1 MRNFYIRHLRVSR
14 AWHDMTHHDTLWPGQ
29 VPVGSDIWGSARWS
43 EAPRFGCPTRTRR
56 PSQTFHIFP
65 IIPYHFATLLYIWK
79 RSTVANIDK
88 TSCFCWA
95 AAALDF
101 DGFCI
106 IPQFKFGQT
115 SWIWGLV
122 NLVGVQG
129 AHSQRE
135 ERRND
140 DERLGN
146 SSGIWYALISS
157 QLKCQKPQLKSDT
170 LTYQSQQY
178 NFAWLVQWPAVNYTM
193 SVDK

>member
-1 MRNFYIRHLRVSR
+1 MVLYGLIMYENFLYKTFTSFPRL
-14 AWHDMTHHDTLWPGQ
+14 AWHDTLWPGQ

-79 RSTVANIDK
+79 RSTEYCGTYWQDK
-88 TSCFCWA
+88 LCLLSSSRI
-95 AAALDF
+95 
-101 DGFCI
+101 GFCI

-122 NLVGVQG
+122 DLVGVQG

-140 DERLGN
+140 DERWETQVGYDMPWFHHNLNAKSHSWNQTLWRMKANDTILLGL
-146 SSGIWYALISS
+146 Y
-157 QLKCQKPQLKSDT
+157 SDK
-170 LTYQSQQY
+170 L
-178 NFAWLVQWPAVNYTM
+178 
-193 SVDK
+193 